1 MRIVAVFLVSLLSMF
16 NVYAVDNRSLDDL
29 EMKNS
34 KYIIFAD
41 KNEEAAEE
49 EEPDCE

>member
-41 KNEEAAEE
+41 ENEEAAEE
-49 EEPDCE
+49 EPDCE